1 MSYSSEE
8 QLNLTA
14 VQHTIKEAAT
24 DFSKLS
30 GVFADDIRWT
40 IVGHGPVARTFNGIK
55 DLLYNGETA
64 LFQRIDGHLK
74 VTSKGVWAD
83 GDKVFVHMS
92 SAGQAVD
99 GKPYQNEYMYIL
111 TMKDGKAV
119 SCTAWLDLYAYY
131 DIIERIRL

>member
-1 MSYSSEE
+1 MAYTNEE
-8 QLNLTA
+8 QRNLNA
-14 VQHTIKEAAT
+14 VQHALEEAAA

-40 IVGHGPVARTFNGIK
+40 IVGHGTVARTFHGMN
-55 DLLYNGETA
+55 DLLDNGENA
-64 LFQRIDGHLK
+64 LFQRISGHLK
-74 VTSKGVWAD
+74 VSSKGVWAD

-92 SAGQAVD
+92 SAGQAID

-111 TMKDGKAV
+111 TMNDGKAV

-131 DIIERIRL
+131 EILERINL